1 MDAFIE
7 GVSYGNFHPFLFCSK
22 IGNADEKAKATDK
35 ALDMSLKYS
44 FVTPLTS
51 MVVTKPEND
60 DSPMI
65 ADKLTEGD
73 AGLTLW
79 FFETNIL
86 PAEMEKEEN
95 HNVSKEK
102 CSGFFSAV
110 QQRKDKELNR
120 ITVRKQTVKMAF
132 V

>member
-7 GVSYGNFHPFLFCSK
+7 GVSYGNFPSFLFCSK
-22 IGNADEKAKATDK
+22 TGNADEKANATAK
-35 ALDMSLKYS
+35 ALDLSIKYS

-51 MVVTKPEND
+51 MVVTKPEID

-73 AGLTLW
+73 AGLRLW

-86 PAEMEKEEN
+86 PAEMK
-95 HNVSKEK
+95 K
-102 CSGFFSAV
+102 
-110 QQRKDKELNR
+110 RKS
-120 ITVRKQTVKMAF
+120 
-132 V
+132 